1 MLKGRRI
8 RFLSTAGLALAALIS
23 FSEGTLAEVL
33 APVILEQKDLL
44 QVKVHQVILDP
55 TSNQPVVLL
64 ADSPGERVLLI
75 WIGHCEANAIFAE
88 IQGIKHDRPLTHDL
102 AERVIQKANG
112 KIRRVVITHRKENT
126 YYATIVLEWG
136 SSPVEID
143 ARPSDSIVMALKF
156 KAPIFVSKA
165 LFNEMAMPLGEQKGV
180 EEQYGLTLQ
189 DLTPLLAKS
198 FSFGST
204 SGALVSDVRQGSRA
218 EKDGLKRGDI
228 FVEAGGETVK
238 DPGALKDALA
248 RSKTPVQTKIF
259 RKGDFLSITLH
270 LK

>member
-1 MLKGRRI
+1 MLNGRRI

-23 FSEGTLAEVL
+23 FSEGTSAEML
-33 APVILEQKDLL
+33 APVIEQKDLL

-64 ADSPGERVLLI
+64 ADSPGERVMLI

-88 IQGIKHDRPLTHDL
+88 TQGIKHDRPLTHDL
-102 AERVIQKANG
+102 AERIIQKANG

-189 DLTPLLAKS
+189 ELTPLLAKS

-228 FVEAGGETVK
+228 FVEAGGEIK
-238 DPGALKDALA
+238 DAGALKDALA
-248 RSKTPVQTKIF
+248 RSKTPVQAKIF

>member
-1 MLKGRRI
+1 MLKGRGI
-8 RFLSTAGLALAALIS
+8 RLLVTGGLGLAALIS
-23 FSEGTLAEVL
+23 FSEGTLAKVL

-44 QVKVHQVILDP
+44 EVKVHQVILDP

-64 ADSPGERVLLI
+64 ADSPGERVMLI

-88 IQGIKHDRPLTHDL
+88 LQGIKHDRPLTHDL
-102 AERVIQKANG
+102 AERIIQKANG

-126 YYATIVLEWG
+126 YYATMVLEWG
-136 SSPVEID
+136 GSPIEID

-189 DLTPLLAKS
+189 ELTPLLAKS

-228 FVEAGGETVK
+228 FVEAGGESVK
-238 DPGALKDALA
+238 DAGTLKDVLA
-248 RSKTPVQTKIF
+248 RSKTPVQAKIF